1 MRVKLQ
7 IFFESAIFPHLF
19 PFKSRKQLQNL
30 RAKRRRYRTDH
41 DEEEIQ
47 TLPEAIVVIQQSIES
62 LAKEM
67 GSPEF
72 CGMPEV
78 SGTKDLS

>member
-1 MRVKLQ
+1 M
-7 IFFESAIFPHLF
+7 
-19 PFKSRKQLQNL
+19 
-30 RAKRRRYRTDH
+30 
-41 DEEEIQ
+41 
-47 TLPEAIVVIQQSIES
+47 VIQQSIES